1 VHQVCHGNQRISH
14 SQKEFCSFVSC
25 NSFVV
30 VWNSPSRA
38 ELRTRIDDLSE
49 AEEYVVFVSVC
60 SGERCALAIFFNSFQ
75 SFIIFYVKFSTLW
88 PFFDVNVKQCFLQCK
103 TCR

>member
-1 VHQVCHGNQRISH
+1 MSRKPANFALTKG
-14 SQKEFCSFVSC
+14 FCSFVSC

-30 VWNSPSRA
+30 VSNSPSRA
-38 ELRTRIDDLSE
+38 KLRTKIDDLSSE

-88 PFFDVNVKQCFLQCK
+88 PFFDVNVKQCFLLQLI
-103 TCR
+103 CR